1 MQSLGSKQRSEPK
14 EDPTA
19 SQQPAEQ
26 PDLPG
31 SSPTPDTPET
41 ADPPEAAGS
50 PGATDT
56 TEPQPTPANDE
67 IAYVV
72 GLGASAGGLEALQ
85 ELVSYLLPGGGVSYV
100 VAQHLAP
107 DHRSLLVDLVSHTTS
122 LKVVAAVNG
131 MTLQDGVI
139 VICPPNHDVA
149 VEKNRLVI
157 SEPLPRFGPSPSVDV
172 LFESLAEHWDER
184 AVGVV
189 LSGTGSDGARGL
201 RAVRAAGGLTLVQSP
216 ENARFDGMPRAAI
229 SLGGAELVLSAR
241 EIGQRLAA
249 LVSSGADWIGRS
261 LPEPEPVM
269 LSTISRQL
277 KHAIGIDFSRY
288 KETTLRRQV
297 RRRMAIRQVSS
308 IEDYLPLLGADPV
321 EAHAL
326 AENLLVTV
334 TSFFRNP
341 DAFTAL
347 GQLLLH
353 YLAKQEEGYCLR
365 VWVPGCATGEEVYSL
380 AMVVSELLNH
390 PADLCRHL
398 KIFGTDLD
406 EASLSIARRAI
417 YPISAAKA
425 IPEALRAKF
434 VTLTNGEMT
443 LSETLRECAV
453 FARHNV
459 GEDPPFPR
467 LDLISCRNT
476 LIYFTAPLRD
486 RVLSLFRY
494 GLLPGGLLFLGSS
507 ESLNS
512 RTAGFEAACAE
523 QHLYRRTQEAE
534 SPTRLLPP
542 LTSSS
547 QLRVLTAFS
556 GAAGNRVAIMRE
568 KVPEQHITL
577 LEAMIRQL
585 CHPCLILDEHH
596 DLVEVHG
603 NVTPYCRLP
612 EGQVTTAA
620 SSYLRP
626 ELQAEARALFL
637 IVRADGVP
645 VVGQPLQLE
654 GLEDKVRLE
663 ARPLRAGERSLTIL
677 SFIAENPT
685 ETRTGPVRS
694 RLVERDTSFDQ
705 EVKRLEEELLS
716 SQDSL
721 HRSLAELESANEE
734 LEASSEELQAS
745 SEELQSSNEELEAS
759 NEELQATNEALGTL
773 NQQLR
778 SRTDE
783 LQALNGDME
792 NIQSSV
798 SQGMVIVDQNLRVT
812 RFTPLAVRVFA
823 LVDND
828 IGQMLP
834 GVPTTVPLPNLRQAL
849 ERVIRAGVREAIE
862 ARGPNI
868 AYLAQILPYRDHRGG
883 RHGAIVTLTDVT
895 ELVSLRERAESS
907 LQQFTQ
913 LTDAL
918 QEAVWKRDRTMTV
931 IDYVSQRMQS
941 LTGWSM
947 AELLEHPEQLDEA
960 IDPADRDRVNLAR
973 QAPDGWAVRYQLLR
987 RDGQRIWVL
996 ETAKVI
1002 SDTFVVGTLADIN
1015 EQHATEE
1022 RAHDMSAIFEA
1033 VFQTQVFG
1041 VAILDDQ
1048 HRVVMGNEALC
1059 KLVNLDAT
1067 LIQGIPISLIASPGF
1082 EQEIV
1087 SAATDVLSGNALTAT
1102 RTLQLKGKDGQAP
1115 WVTAEVRRLPRPITN
1130 AVVLV
1135 IVQDVTSLREST
1147 LQLERMARFD
1157 SATGLLNRLSFS
1169 EALNREIARSSRE
1182 MLPLALAWVDLDHFK
1197 EINDQYGHAAGD
1209 EVLCAI
1215 GNRLQKEIRS
1225 GKDYVGRL
1233 GGDEFGVIIA
1243 GYADQH
1249 ELDAILERLML
1260 GLSQPI
1266 LAADVELK
1274 VGTSVGVAIYG
1285 KDATTVDDFLRAAD
1299 AAMYG
1304 IKKQGGNTFQ
1314 YFTEAMNAAAEQR
1327 RLLRRALAEAIA
1339 SESFELYYQPIVAAT
1354 QGTLWGVEALIR
1366 WHRDGQVVSAG
1377 DFIEFA
1383 EQSGLIRELGPLTL
1397 RLLRADLERLS
1408 ARGRSDL
1415 SVSLNMSV
1423 KQLEDPQLSSLL
1435 QSWPAAHGLKGLVVE
1450 VVESILLPDNSAAL
1464 QVVHGLIDHGAAISI
1479 DDYGTGYSNLR
1490 LLKMLEPAFIK
1501 LDRSLLL
1508 LSLEDDRGKQLMRS
1522 AIELAHGLGAVVVVE
1537 GISDPGMA
1545 TFCQELG
1552 ADYLQGFAIARPMP
1566 LPDLLGW
1573 LESAHGLPA

>member
-1 MQSLGSKQRSEPK
+1 M
-14 EDPTA
+14 
-19 SQQPAEQ
+19 
-26 PDLPG
+26 
-31 SSPTPDTPET
+31 
-41 ADPPEAAGS
+41 
-50 PGATDT
+50 
-56 TEPQPTPANDE
+56 
-67 IAYVV
+67 V

-85 ELVSYLLPGGGVSYV
+85 ELVTYLLVGGGVSYV

-107 DHRSLLVDLVSHTTS
+107 DHRSLLVDLVAHTTT
-122 LKVVAAVNG
+122 LKVVAAEDG
-131 MTLQDGVI
+131 MPLQAGTI
-139 VICPPNHDVA
+139 AICPPNHDVA
-149 VEKNRLVI
+149 VEKNRLVVTA
-157 SEPLPRFGPSPSVDV
+157 PLPRFGPSPSVDV
-172 LFESLAEHWDER
+172 LFESLAEHWGER

-201 RAVRAAGGLTLVQSP
+201 RAVRAAGGLTLVQTLD
-216 ENARFDGMPRAAI
+216 NARFDGMPRAAI

-288 KETTLRRQV
+288 KESTLRRQV

-308 IEDYLPLLGADPV
+308 IEEYLPLLGSDPL

-334 TSFFRNP
+334 TAFFRDP
-341 DAFTAL
+341 DAFNEL
-347 GQLLLH
+347 GLQLRH
-353 YLAKQEEGYCLR
+353 YLAKQVDGYPLR
-365 VWVPGCATGEEVYSL
+365 VWVPGCATGEEVYSI
-380 AMVVSELLNH
+380 AMVVSQVLDH
-390 PADLCRHL
+390 PADLSRHL

-406 EASLSIARRAI
+406 EASLSIARRAT
-417 YPISAAKA
+417 YPLSASKA
-425 IPEALRAKF
+425 IPEDLCKRF
-434 VTLTNGEMT
+434 LTLSDGEMA
-443 LSETLRECAV
+443 LSEMLRECAV

-476 LIYFTAPLRD
+476 LIYFTTPLRD

-494 GLLPGGLLFLGSS
+494 GLLPGGLLFLGNS
-507 ESLNS
+507 ESLSS
-512 RTAGFEAACAE
+512 RTPGFEVASAE
-523 QHLYRRTQEAE
+523 QHLYRRTQEGDN
-534 SPTRLLPP
+534 PTRLLPP
-542 LTSSS
+542 LTSST
-547 QLRVLTAFS
+547 QPRVLTAFS

-568 KVPEQHITL
+568 NVPEQHVTL
-577 LEAMIRQL
+577 LEAMLRQL

-596 DLVEVHG
+596 DLVEVQG

-645 VVGQPLQLE
+645 VTGQALELE
-654 GLEDKVRLE
+654 GLEGKVRLE
-663 ARPLRAGERSLTIL
+663 ARPLTAGDRNLTIL
-677 SFIAENPT
+677 SFIADNPADSSMA
-685 ETRTGPVRS
+685 PLPS
-694 RLVERDTSFDQ
+694 RLIERDTSFDQ
-705 EVKRLEEELLS
+705 EVERLENELLS

-721 HRSLAELESANEE
+721 RRSLSELESANEE

-759 NEELQATNEALGTL
+759 NEELQATNEALGIL

-783 LQALNGDME
+783 LQAVNGDME
-792 NIQSSV
+792 NIQSSL

-812 RFTPLAVRVFA
+812 RFSPLAVRVFA
-823 LVDND
+823 LVESD

-834 GVPTTVPLPNLRQAL
+834 GVPTTVPLPNLREAL
-849 ERVIRAGVREAIE
+849 ERVIHGGVRETIE
-862 ARGPNI
+862 ARGNSI
-868 AYLAQILPYRDHRGG
+868 AYLAQILPYQDHRGG

-895 ELVSLRERAESS
+895 ELVSLRQSAESA
-907 LQQFTQ
+907 LQEFTQ

-918 QEAVWKRDRTMTV
+918 QEAVWKRGQNMKEIR
-931 IDYVSQRMQS
+931 YVSQRMQS

-947 AELLEHPEQLDEA
+947 AELLEQPERLDEA
-960 IDPADRDRVNLAR
+960 IDPADRDRVSQAR
-973 QAPDGWAVRYQLLR
+973 QAPDEWSVRYQLIR
-987 RDGQRIWVL
+987 RDGQPLWVL

-1002 SDTFVVGTLADIN
+1002 NAEPQAAGSKDAPSNTPNPDHSAFVVGTLADIS
-1015 EQHATEE
+1015 EQRATEE

-1059 KLVNLDAT
+1059 SLVNLDSQ
-1067 LIQGIPISLIASPGF
+1067 LIQGIPISLISSPGF

-1087 SAATDVLSGNALTAT
+1087 SAAADVLSGNDLAAT
-1102 RTLQLKGKDGQAP
+1102 RTLQLKGKDGDTP
-1115 WVTAEVRRLPRPITN
+1115 WVTAEVRRLPRTIAT

-1135 IVQDVTSLREST
+1135 ILQDVTSLREST
-1147 LQLERMARFD
+1147 LQLEQMARFD
-1157 SATGLLNRLSFS
+1157 GATGLLNRLSFS
-1169 EALNREIARSSRE
+1169 EALDREIARASRE

-1197 EINDQYGHAAGD
+1197 DINDQYGHAAGD

-1215 GNRLQKEIRS
+1215 GTRLQKEIRS

-1260 GLSQPI
+1260 ELSRPI

-1304 IKKQGGNTFQ
+1304 IKSQGGNTFQ
-1314 YFTEAMNAAAEQR
+1314 YFTDAMNATASAR
-1327 RLLRRALAEAIA
+1327 RLLRR
-1339 SESFELYYQPIVAAT
+1339 
-1354 QGTLWGVEALIR
+1354 
-1366 WHRDGQVVSAG
+1366 
-1377 DFIEFA
+1377 
-1383 EQSGLIRELGPLTL
+1383 
-1397 RLLRADLERLS
+1397 
-1408 ARGRSDL
+1408 
-1415 SVSLNMSV
+1415 
-1423 KQLEDPQLSSLL
+1423 
-1435 QSWPAAHGLKGLVVE
+1435 
-1450 VVESILLPDNSAAL
+1450 
-1464 QVVHGLIDHGAAISI
+1464 
-1479 DDYGTGYSNLR
+1479 
-1490 LLKMLEPAFIK
+1490 
-1501 LDRSLLL
+1501 
-1508 LSLEDDRGKQLMRS
+1508 
-1522 AIELAHGLGAVVVVE
+1522 
-1537 GISDPGMA
+1537 
-1545 TFCQELG
+1545 
-1552 ADYLQGFAIARPMP
+1552 
-1566 LPDLLGW
+1566 
-1573 LESAHGLPA
+1573 

>member
-1 MQSLGSKQRSEPK
+1 M
-14 EDPTA
+14 
-19 SQQPAEQ
+19 
-26 PDLPG
+26 
-31 SSPTPDTPET
+31 
-41 ADPPEAAGS
+41 
-50 PGATDT
+50 
-56 TEPQPTPANDE
+56 
-67 IAYVV
+67 V

-85 ELVSYLLPGGGVSYV
+85 ELVRHLLVGGGVSYV

-122 LKVVAAVNG
+122 LKVVAAVDG
-131 MTLQDGVI
+131 MPLQAGTMA
-139 VICPPNHDVA
+139 ICPPNHDVA
-149 VEKNRLVI
+149 VEKNRLVVT
-157 SEPLPRFGPSPSVDV
+157 EPLPRFGPSPSVDL
-172 LFESLAEHWDER
+172 LFESLAEHWGER

-201 RAVRAAGGLTLVQSP
+201 RAVRAAGGLTLVQTLD
-216 ENARFDGMPRAAI
+216 NARFDGMPRAAI
-229 SLGGAELVLSAR
+229 SLGGAELVLSAT

-249 LVSSGADWIGRS
+249 LVSSGADWIGRA

-277 KHAIGIDFSRY
+277 KHAIGIDFSLY
-288 KETTLRRQV
+288 KESTLRRQV

-308 IEDYLPLLGADPV
+308 IEDYLPLLGSDPV

-334 TSFFRNP
+334 TAFFRDP
-341 DAFTAL
+341 AAFTEL
-347 GQLLLH
+347 GRQLRQ
-353 YLAKQEEGYCLR
+353 YLAKQVDNYPLR
-365 VWVPGCATGEEVYSL
+365 VWVPGCATGEEVYSI
-380 AMVVSELLNH
+380 AMVVSQVLDH
-390 PADLCRHL
+390 PADLSRHL

-406 EASLSIARRAI
+406 EASLSIARRAT
-417 YPISAAKA
+417 YPVSAAKA
-425 IPEALRAKF
+425 IPEDLCQRF
-434 VTLTNGEMT
+434 VTLANGEMG

-476 LIYFTAPLRD
+476 LIYFTTPLRD

-494 GLLPGGLLFLGSS
+494 GLLPDGLLFLGGS
-507 ESLNS
+507 ESLSS
-512 RTAGFEAACAE
+512 RTPGFGVASAE
-523 QHLYRRTQEAE
+523 QHLYVRTLEGE

-542 LTSSS
+542 LASRA
-547 QLRVLTAFS
+547 QPRVLTAFS

-568 KVPEQHITL
+568 NVPEQHVTL
-577 LEAMIRQL
+577 LEALIRQL

-596 DLVEVHG
+596 DLVEVQG

-612 EGQVTTAA
+612 EGQVTSAA

-637 IVRADGVP
+637 IVRADGMP
-645 VVGQPLQLE
+645 VMGQPLQLE
-654 GLEDKVRLE
+654 GLEGKVRLE
-663 ARPLRAGERSLTIL
+663 ARPLTAGDRNLTIL
-677 SFIAENPT
+677 SFIAVNPSDSNT
-685 ETRTGPVRS
+685 ASTTAPLPS
-694 RLVERDTSFDQ
+694 RLIERDTSFDQ
-705 EVKRLEEELLS
+705 EVERLEKELLS

-721 HRSLAELESANEE
+721 RRSLCELESANEE

-759 NEELQATNEALGTL
+759 NEELQATNEALGIL

-792 NIQSSV
+792 NIQSSL
-798 SQGMVIVDQNLRVT
+798 SQGMVIVDENLRVT

-823 LVDND
+823 LVDSD

-834 GVPTTVPLPNLRQAL
+834 GVPTTVDLPNLREAL
-849 ERVIRAGVREAIE
+849 ERVIRGGVREAIE
-862 ARGPNI
+862 ARGDGI
-868 AYLAQILPYRDHRGG
+868 AYLAQILPYQDHRGD

-895 ELVSLRERAESS
+895 ELVSLRQNAESA
-907 LQQFTQ
+907 LQDFTQ
-913 LTDAL
+913 LADAL
-918 QEAVWKRDRTMTV
+918 QEAVWKRARNMKEIV
-931 IDYVSQRMQS
+931 YVSQRMQS
-941 LTGWSM
+941 LSGWSL
-947 AELLEHPEQLDEA
+947 AELLEQPELLDEA
-960 IDPADRDRVNLAR
+960 IDPADRDRVNQAR
-973 QAPDGWAVRYQLLR
+973 QAADAWNVRYQLIR
-987 RDGQRIWVL
+987 RDGQPIWVL

-1002 SDTFVVGTLADIN
+1002 SDTFVVGTLADIS

-1033 VFQTQVFG
+1033 VFQTQAFG

-1048 HRVVMGNEALC
+1048 YRVVMGNEALC
-1059 KLVNLDAT
+1059 NLVNLDST
-1067 LIQGIPISLIASPGF
+1067 LIQGIPIGLIAAAGF

-1087 SAATDVLSGNALTAT
+1087 SAAADVLSGNDRAAT
-1102 RTLQLKGKDGQAP
+1102 RTLQLKGKDGHTP
-1115 WVTAEVRRLPRPITN
+1115 WVTAEVRRLPRPIAK

-1135 IVQDVTSLREST
+1135 ILQDVTSLREST
-1147 LQLERMARFD
+1147 LQLEQMARFD
-1157 SATGLLNRLSFS
+1157 GATGLLNRLSFS
-1169 EALNREIARSSRE
+1169 EALDREIARASRE
-1182 MLPLALAWVDLDHFK
+1182 TLPLALAWVDLDHFK
-1197 EINDQYGHAAGD
+1197 DINDQYGHAAGD

-1215 GNRLQKEIRS
+1215 GKRLQKEIR
-1225 GKDYVGRL
+1225 GGRDYVGRL

-1243 GYADQH
+1243 GYSDHH

-1260 GLSQPI
+1260 ELRHPI
-1266 LAADVELK
+1266 QAADVELK

-1304 IKKQGGNTFQ
+1304 IKSQGGNTFQ
-1314 YFTEAMNAAAEQR
+1314 YFTDSMNAAAEQR

-1339 SESFELYYQPIVAAT
+1339 AESFELYFQPIVAAKE
-1354 QGTLWGVEALIR
+1354 GTLWGVEALIR
-1366 WHRDGQVVSAG
+1366 WHRDGQVVHAD
-1377 DFIEFA
+1377 DFIAFA

-1408 ARGRSDL
+1408 ATGRSDL

-1423 KQLEDPQLSSLL
+1423 KQLEDPQLASLL
-1435 QSWPAAHGLKGLVVE
+1435 QSWPAVHGLQGLVVE

-1464 QVVHGLIDHGAAISI
+1464 KVVHGLIDHGAAISI

-1490 LLKMLEPAFIK
+1490 LLKTLEPAFIK

-1508 LSLEDDRGKQLMRS
+1508 LSLEDDRGRQLMRS
-1522 AIELAHGLGAVVVVE
+1522 AIEMAHGLGAAVVVE
-1537 GISDPGMA
+1537 GISDTSMA

-1566 LPDLLGW
+1566 LPELLGW
-1573 LESAHGLPA
+1573 LESATGPSA